1 MRKTNKGYA
10 TTYLT
15 GVFAWI
21 ASAVLIWMIWG
32 RDLAPPGDL
41 SRVTAD
47 LFRLPPGKLGGV
59 TDWPATVPAHLSAL
73 GSALLDAGYARPIA
87 ASMVPGAL
95 LFAGVMAH
103 RRASWWTLA
112 DVPLGCVF
120 GLGVGIILNQWVLP
134 SGMSSVLAPG
144 ALLLAGGAFPQ
155 MFPPSIPDTEV
166 LRGPEIVPVVS
177 NSRKV
182 IEKAIK
188 RGAVIFAGVLV
199 EFKAEVGHFLT
210 LGKTGAGKSVA
221 QRQTMSTAMAR
232 GDQAVVADP
241 DGGAMALFWRPG
253 DALLNPF
260 DARSGKWDILG
271 EISKPS
277 DYAHLAVCLLPAAS
291 GSPEHAQWTAWARD
305 VFAACLKRWHQEELG
320 SSDEFLRVMAT
331 ASTAKLGQLCE
342 GTAAQRYFAPGGEKM
357 LAGMLSGIT
366 PLLGD
371 LENVTSMPGQPFSVR
386 RWMRGGKGTLWLP
399 YQADQVAALARLV
412 SCWMRLGLE
421 EVQTW
426 PDSDTRRV
434 WFVIDELDA
443 IGRIEGLKG
452 GLVRLR
458 KKGGCIVM
466 GTQSTAQV
474 ELIYG
479 PEDARTMVEQCNT
492 QLILR
497 CGASGAGGGTAR
509 FGSDLIG
516 DREVA
521 REEVSTGLT
530 EGQHTSSSLSS
541 HVRRQMERA
550 VLASEIGDLPDN
562 TGYLKRPGQP
572 WVRVA
577 YQWADYPARVAAFA
591 PAVLDEAG
599 GS

>member
-1 MRKTNKGYA
+1 MRRTNKGYA
-10 TTYLT
+10 TTYIV
-15 GVFAWI
+15 GVFVWV

-41 SRVTAD
+41 SRVTAG
-47 LFRLPPGKLGGV
+47 LFRLHSGGWSTV
-59 TDWPATVPAHLSAL
+59 LDWLVAIPADLSAL

-87 ASMVPGAL
+87 ASLLPGAL
-95 LFAGVMAH
+95 LFAVIMAH
-103 RRASWWTLA
+103 RRASWRTLA

-120 GLGVGIILNQWVLP
+120 GLGVGIILNLWVLP
-134 SGMSSVLAPG
+134 SGMSPVLAPG

-166 LRGPEIVPVVS
+166 LRGPEIVPVVT
-177 NSRKV
+177 NSKKV
-182 IEKAIK
+182 TEKALK
-188 RGAVIFAGVLV
+188 YGTVIFAGVPV
-199 EFKAEVGHFLT
+199 AFKAEVGHFLT
-210 LGKTGAGKSVA
+210 VGKTGAGKSVA

-241 DGGAMALFWRPG
+241 DGSAMALFWRPG
-253 DALLNPF
+253 DVLLNPF

-271 EISKPS
+271 EISKAS
-277 DYAHLAVCLLPAAS
+277 DYAHLAVCLLPAS
-291 GSPEHAQWTAWARD
+291 GSAENAQWTAWARD

-320 SSDEFLRVMAT
+320 SSDEFLAVMAT

-371 LENVTSMPGQPFSVR
+371 LENVTSMPGRPFSVR
-386 RWMRGGKGTLWLP
+386 QWMRGGKGTLWLP

-426 PDSDTRRV
+426 PDSETRRV
-434 WFVIDELDA
+434 WFIIDELDA

-458 KKGGCIVM
+458 KKGGCVVM

-474 ELIYG
+474 DFIYG
-479 PEDARTMVEQCNT
+479 EADAKTMVEQANT

-497 CGASGAGGGTAR
+497 CGASGSGGGTAR
-509 FGSDLIG
+509 FASDLIG

-521 REEVSTGLT
+521 REEVSIGLT
-530 EGQHTSSSLSS
+530 EGQHTSSTTSS
-541 HVRRQMERA
+541 HIRRQMERA
-550 VLASEIGDLPDN
+550 VLPSEIGDLPDN
-562 TGYLKRPGQP
+562 TGYLKRLGQP

-577 YQWADYPARVAAFA
+577 YQWADYPARVAAFV
-591 PAVLDEAG
+591 PAALDGAG